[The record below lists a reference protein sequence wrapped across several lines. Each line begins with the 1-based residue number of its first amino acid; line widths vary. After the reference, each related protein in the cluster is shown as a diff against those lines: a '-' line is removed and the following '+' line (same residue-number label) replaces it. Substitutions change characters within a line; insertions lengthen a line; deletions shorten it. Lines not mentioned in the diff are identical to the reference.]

1 MGKGKGGEGSQD
13 LKEGEANLFFILS
26 VILRKLVFLIIW
38 FVLRNVL
45 LVSFLCVFIICSLS
59 FDVTIIAEKN
69 FVSAILF

>member
-1 MGKGKGGEGSQD
+1 MGTGKGGEGSQD

>member
-1 MGKGKGGEGSQD
+1 MGKGKGGEGRQD

>member
-1 MGKGKGGEGSQD
+1 MGKRKGGEGSQD